1 MAPPSWHDADVAEA
15 QLERPRL
22 TSQELRPYLAVL
34 GMLAAMWVLEIVD
47 LVPGVDLDRW
57 GIRPRTIRGLV
68 GIPLAPFLH
77 QGFGHLIGNSVPFVV
92 LGLII
97 AASGLQ
103 RFVQVTIIVGA
114 FAGIGV
120 WLTAPTSTVHIGASG
135 LVFGYLTYLI
145 TRGFFARR
153 LGQILFGFV
162 ILFFYGGLFWGLLP
176 HPGISWQGHLF
187 GAIGGVVAA
196 WIIHADRG
204 APAEGPAPAAQ

>member
-1 MAPPSWHDADVAEA
+1 MPNVAEA
-15 QLERPRL
+15 QVERPRL
-22 TSQELRPYLAVL
+22 TAQEVRPYLAVL
-34 GMLAAMWVLEIVD
+34 GMVAAMWLLEVID

-57 GIRPRTIRGLV
+57 GIRPRTAGGLI

-77 QGFGHLIGNSVPFVV
+77 AGFGHLIGNTIPFLV

-103 RFVQVTIIVGA
+103 RFVQVTVIVGV
-114 FAGIGV
+114 FAGVGV
-120 WLTAPTSTVHIGASG
+120 WLTAPAGTVHIGASG

-145 TRGFFARR
+145 ARGFFARR
-153 LGQILFGFV
+153 LGQILFAFV

-176 HPGISWQGHLF
+176 HPGISWQGHVF

-196 WIIHADRG
+196 WVIHADRG
-204 APAEGPAPAAQ
+204 RASDGPAAVPPAQ